1 MHSFTTEKPTG
12 LSRAIVLA
20 FTLAAPLVSSSCATE
35 PPPKP
40 AQFDPANPGATESK
54 PLEIGA
60 ASSLAAAPSRGVP
73 AAPSAG
79 DAAPNNTDEHAT
91 DRHPSGSAPGM
102 RLEKK
107 PAPPPGSKPHDHQH
121 GPGGSP

>member
-35 PPPKP
+35 PPPRP
-40 AQFDPANPGATESK
+40 AQFDPANPGAAESK
-54 PLEIGA
+54 PLEVSSP
-60 ASSLAAAPSRGVP
+60 ASLDPVSSKGET
-73 AAPSAG
+73 G
-79 DAAPNNTDEHAT
+79 DAGPNNPDQQAAHQ
-91 DRHPSGSAPGM
+91 HP
-102 RLEKK
+102 EKK
-107 PAPPPGSKPHDHQH
+107 PAPPPESKPHGHQH